1 MKWMIF
7 FKPKDIL
14 FEKGNVL
21 VLAKTSY
28 NIDFHKNQ

>member
-1 MKWMIF
+1 MKWIILNRNF
-7 FKPKDIL
+7 F
-14 FEKGNVL
+14 FEKRNAL